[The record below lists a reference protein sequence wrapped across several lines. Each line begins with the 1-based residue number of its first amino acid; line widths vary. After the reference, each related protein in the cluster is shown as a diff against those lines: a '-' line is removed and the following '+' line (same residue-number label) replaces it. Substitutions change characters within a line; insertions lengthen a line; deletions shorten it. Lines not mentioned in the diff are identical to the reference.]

1 MQFLRLLEISTAKS
15 RTAARWQQE
24 TVTWPDFCAR
34 LAACMDKNRGSE
46 THAAY
51 MAMPRDRQ
59 AALKDVGG
67 FVGGGLRDGVRKH
80 GRCAG
85 RDLITLDLDGCA
97 PGSTD
102 SWLAAVKALGCA
114 AAVYSTRRH
123 DAEHPRLR
131 VVLPTDRTLTP
142 DEYQPAAR
150 MLAQMLDPAMAVWDV
165 TTFEPERLMYWPSRS
180 ADSETV
186 LWCETEAPALSAD
199 ELLGWYADWHDFA
212 QWPRCP
218 GEAARERR
226 GARQADPTAKE
237 GIVGAFCRAYDVPAA
252 IAAFLPEVYAP
263 AGEGRYTYL
272 PGSTTGGA
280 VVYDGGRYL
289 YSHHATDPAGGQL
302 LNAWDLVR
310 LHKFGALDAEA
321 PADAAPG
328 DLESWRAMRA
338 LAESDPK
345 ASALLENERRA
356 RSLEDFKVE
365 EPPLTGGGEPAP
377 ADLTAEEPPLT
388 RGGVGAAGGGV
399 DNWREGL
406 ARGSKGQLLSTV
418 ENARLIFEHDEQLA
432 GRIWLDTFAGR
443 MRCAGPLP
451 WPGGAA
457 GERDWTDAD
466 DAGARWYLETVYH
479 LTGAGKV
486 QDAVTVTANNHAR
499 DPLLDYL
506 NGLVWDG
513 SERLDTLFIDYLGA
527 EDTPYTRAVTRK
539 MFVAAVRRA
548 YQPGCKFD
556 QICILS
562 GVQGIGKDTLLAR
575 MGRQWFNDSITSFEN
590 KDAREALRGV
600 WIVELGE
607 MSAFNKSEVEA
618 AKQFLSQTEDRYR
631 AAYGRHTLVYPRRC
645 VFFGTSNVDS
655 YLRDVTGNRRYW
667 PVDCE
672 KQDPANTRKNVYRDL
687 TSDVVDQLW
696 AEAVVRHRAGEELI
710 LTGPL
715 AGEAIAQQ
723 AAHRETDT
731 WEGQIARWLDRPVP
745 LDWADWDAERRR
757 LWWQGD
763 FLDAD
768 KVETRLREAVCVAEV
783 WAECFGQGARIEP
796 KDSRRIGLILSGL
809 PGWVNR
815 KAVRSVG
822 PYGKQRVWLRADKTM

>member
-15 RTAARWQQE
+15 RTASRWKLE
-24 TVTWPDFCAR
+24 TLTWPDFCAR
-34 LAACMDKNRGSE
+34 LAACMDANRGSE
-46 THAAY
+46 THAEY
-51 MAMPRDRQ
+51 LAMPRDRQ
-59 AALKDVGG
+59 ANRKDVGG
-67 FVGGGLRDGVRKH
+67 FVGGALRDGVRKH
-80 GRCAG
+80 GCCTARS
-85 RDLITLDLDGCA
+85 LITLDLDNCA
-97 PGSTD
+97 PGSTGA
-102 SWLAAVKALGCA
+102 WLDAAAGLGCA

-123 DAEHPRLR
+123 DPEHPRLR
-131 VVLPTDRTLTP
+131 VVIPTDRDLSP

-150 MLAQMLDPAMAVWDV
+150 MLAQMIDPTMEVWDP
-165 TTFEPERLMYWPSRS
+165 TTFEAERLMYWPSCS

-186 LWCETEAPALSAD
+186 LHCETGAAPLSAD
-199 ELLGWYADWHDFA
+199 ELLGWYADWHDFS

-218 GEAARERR
+218 GETARERR
-226 GARQADPTAKE
+226 GAKQADPTAKE

-252 IAAFLPEVYAP
+252 IETFLPEVYAP

-280 VVYDGGRYL
+280 VVYDGGKYL

-310 LHKFGALDAEA
+310 LHKFGPLDAEA

-328 DLESWRAMRA
+328 ELESWRAMRA
-338 LAESDPK
+338 LAENDPK
-345 ASALLENERRA
+345 AGALLETERRDKA
-356 RSLEDFKVE
+356 LEDFTVE
-365 EPPLTGGGEPAP
+365 EMPAETAP
-377 ADLTAEEPPLT
+377 AESA
-388 RGGVGAAGGGV
+388 
-399 DNWREGL
+399 DNWRDGL
-406 ARGSKGQLLSTV
+406 ARGSKGQLLNTV
-418 ENARLIFEHDEQLA
+418 ENARLILEHDERLA

-443 MRCAGPLP
+443 MRCQGPLP
-451 WPGGAA
+451 WPGGTA

-466 DAGARWYLETVYH
+466 DAGARWYMETVYH

-486 QDAVTVTANNHAR
+486 QDAVTVTANNHAK

-506 NGLVWDG
+506 GGLVWDG
-513 SERLDTLFIDYLGA
+513 VERLDTLFIDYLGA

-548 YQPGCKFD
+548 YLPGCKFD

-631 AAYGRHTLVYPRRC
+631 AAYGRHTMTWPRRC

-655 YLRDVTGNRRYW
+655 YLRDATGNRRYW

-672 KQDPANTRKNVYRDL
+672 KQDPANTRKNVYHDL
-687 TSDVVDQLW
+687 TPDVVDQLW

-710 LTGPL
+710 LTGQL
-715 AGEAIAQQ
+715 ARDAIDQQ
-723 AAHRETDT
+723 AAHREAET
-731 WEGQIARWLDRPVP
+731 WEGQIAQWLDKPVP
-745 LDWADWDAERRR
+745 LDWDGWDIERRR

-763 FLDAD
+763 YLDAD
-768 KVETRLREAVCVAEV
+768 KVETRPRDKVCIAEV
-783 WAECFGQGARIEP
+783 WAECFGQGARIEV
-796 KDSRRIGLILSGL
+796 KDSRRIGSILSCL
-809 PGWVNR
+809 PGWVNSKTSR
-815 KAVRSVG
+815 VTG
-822 PYGKQRVWLRADKTM
+822 PYGKQRIWVCKARTAEPKAE

>member
-1 MQFLRLLEISTAKS
+1 MRQLTISTAKS
-15 RTAARWQQE
+15 RTASRWKPE
-24 TVTWPDFCAR
+24 TLTWPDFCVR
-34 LAACMDKNRGSE
+34 LAAGMDKNRGSE

-51 MAMPRDRQ
+51 LAMPRDKQ
-59 AALKDVGG
+59 AGLKDVGG
-67 FVGGGLRDGVRKH
+67 FVGGALRDGVRKH
-80 GRCAG
+80 GQCTARS
-85 RDLITLDLDGCA
+85 LITLDLDNCA
-97 PGSTD
+97 PGSAGA
-102 SWLAAVKALGCA
+102 WLDAVAALGCA

-123 DAEHPRLR
+123 DASHPRLR
-131 VVLPTDRTLTP
+131 VVIPTDRDLSP

-150 MLAQMLDPAMAVWDV
+150 MLAQMLDPSMAAWDP
-165 TTFEPERLMYWPSRS
+165 TTFETERLMYWPSCS

-186 LWCETEAPALSAD
+186 LHCETDAPALSAD

-226 GARQADPTAKE
+226 GAKQADPTTKE
-237 GIVGAFCRAYDVPAA
+237 GVVGAFCRAYDMPAA

-280 VVYDGGRYL
+280 VVYDGGKYL

-338 LAESDPK
+338 LAENDPK
-345 ASALLENERRA
+345 AGALLEAERRDKA
-356 RSLEDFKVE
+356 LEDFAVE
-365 EPPLTGGGEPAP
+365 PDAP
-377 ADLTAEEPPLT
+377 AADADT
-388 RGGVGAAGGGV
+388 
-399 DNWREGL
+399 WRESL
-406 ARGSKGQLLSTV
+406 ARGSKGQLLNTV
-418 ENARLIFEHDEQLA
+418 ENARLILEHDERLA

-443 MRCAGPLP
+443 MRCQGPLP
-451 WPGGAA
+451 WPGGTA

-466 DAGARWYLETVYH
+466 DAGARWYMETVYH

-486 QDAVTVTANNHAR
+486 QDAVTVTANNHAK

-506 NGLVWDG
+506 GGLVWDG
-513 SERLDTLFIDYLGA
+513 VERLDTLFIDYLGA

-548 YQPGCKFD
+548 YLPGCKFD

-631 AAYGRHTLVYPRRC
+631 AAYGRHAQVYPRRC

-655 YLRDVTGNRRYW
+655 YLRDATGNRRYW

-672 KQDPANTRKNVYRDL
+672 KQDPANTRKNVYHDL
-687 TSDVVDQLW
+687 TPDVVDQLW

-710 LTGPL
+710 LTGQL
-715 AGEAIAQQ
+715 ARDAIDQQ
-723 AAHRETDT
+723 AAHREAET
-731 WEGQIARWLDRPVP
+731 WEGQIAQWLDKPVP
-745 LDWADWDAERRR
+745 LDWDGWDVERRR

-763 FLDAD
+763 YLDAD
-768 KVETRLREAVCVAEV
+768 KVETRPRDKVCIAEV
-783 WAECFGQGARIEP
+783 WAECFGQGARIEV
-796 KDSRRIGLILSGL
+796 KDSRRIGSILSCL
-809 PGWVNR
+809 PGWVNSKTSR
-815 KAVRSVG
+815 VTG
-822 PYGKQRVWLRADKTM
+822 PYGKQRIWVCKARTAEPKAE